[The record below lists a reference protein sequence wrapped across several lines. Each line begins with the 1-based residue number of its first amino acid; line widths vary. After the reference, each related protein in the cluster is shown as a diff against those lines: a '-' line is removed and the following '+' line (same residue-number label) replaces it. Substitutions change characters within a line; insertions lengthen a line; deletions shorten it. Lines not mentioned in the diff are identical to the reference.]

1 MKPAWADKTFL
12 ISHIPLS
19 APESSVSDKALSHI
33 FSQQCKPKQLRIG
46 DLPNNEADLQE
57 ITLKGPGRLTLK
69 NNFEP
74 LLSL

>member
-1 MKPAWADKTFL
+1 MSPHLVNEQWF
-12 ISHIPLS
+12 I
-19 APESSVSDKALSHI
+19 
-33 FSQQCKPKQLRIG
+33 
-46 DLPNNEADLQE
+46 LPNNEADLQE